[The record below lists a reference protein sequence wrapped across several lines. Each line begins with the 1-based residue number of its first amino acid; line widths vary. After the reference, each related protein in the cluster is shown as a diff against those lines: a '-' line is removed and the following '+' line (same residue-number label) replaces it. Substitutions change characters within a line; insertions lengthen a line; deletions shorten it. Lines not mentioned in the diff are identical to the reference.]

1 MKKFSKEKQSSQL
14 VNSAN
19 RDGRGFFKNR
29 KKNQNKDDCQFHIKN
44 NNYQHQ
50 EEQKKSLFRT
60 FFATKNNL
68 LLYNNYYP

>member
-1 MKKFSKEKQSSQL
+1 MQIETGEDFLKIE
-14 VNSAN
+14 
-19 RDGRGFFKNR
+19 R
-29 KKNQNKDDCQFHIKN
+29 KNQNKDDCQFHIKN

-68 LLYNNYYP
+68 LL

>member
-19 RDGRGFFKNR
+19 RDGRGFLKNR
-29 KKNQNKDDCQFHIKN
+29 KKENQNKDDCQFHIKN

-50 EEQKKSLFRT
+50 EEQKK
-60 FFATKNNL
+60 
-68 LLYNNYYP
+68 